1 MQFDSISAFFDMGGY
16 AFFVW
21 LSYGVTAFLL
31 AALIYSSHSNH
42 KKVKLKIAQRLQREK
57 KLRKAA
63 EKQIA
68 KENIADQES
77 SAVENSIIETSTAKN
92 LSKNINEVIS

>member
-21 LSYGVTAFLL
+21 LSYGVSAFLL
-31 AALIYSSHSNH
+31 ATLVYSSHNNH
-42 KKVKLKIAQRLQREK
+42 KNVKNKIAQRLQREI

-63 EKQIA
+63 KAKQTDD
-68 KENIADQES
+68 K
-77 SAVENSIIETSTAKN
+77 TSVVQD
-92 LSKNINEVIS
+92 LSKNSNKVVS

>member
-21 LSYGVTAFLL
+21 LSYGVSAFLL
-31 AALIYSSHSNH
+31 TALVYSSHSNH
-42 KKVKLKIAQRLQREK
+42 KKVKNKIAQRLQREI

-63 EKQIA
+63 EK
-68 KENIADQES
+68 S
-77 SAVENSIIETSTAKN
+77 SAEAKLTDEKTSVVQD
-92 LSKNINEVIS
+92 LSKNSNKVVS

>member
-21 LSYGVTAFLL
+21 LSYGVSALL
-31 AALIYSSHSNH
+31 LTLLVYTSHSNH
-42 KKVKLKIAQRLQREK
+42 KNVKNKIAQRLLREK

-63 EKQIA
+63 QKQSI
-68 KENIADQES
+68 NIKQTDQ
-77 SAVENSIIETSTAKN
+77 ENSIVEDQ
-92 LSKNINEVIS
+92 SKNSNEAIS

>member
-21 LSYGVTAFLL
+21 LSYGVSALL
-31 AALIYSSHSNH
+31 LTLLVYTSQNNH
-42 KKVKLKIAQRLQREK
+42 KNVKNKIAQRLLREK

-63 EKQIA
+63 QKRS
-68 KENIADQES
+68 ADQENS
-77 SAVENSIIETSTAKN
+77 VVENQ
-92 LSKNINEVIS
+92 SKNTNEAVS

>member
-21 LSYGVTAFLL
+21 LSYGVSSLLL
-31 AALIYSSHSNH
+31 AALVFASHSNH
-42 KKVKLKIAQRLQREK
+42 KKVKQKIAQRLQREK

-63 EKQIA
+63 EKQSA
-68 KENIADQES
+68 KAEQASQKNS
-77 SAVENSIIETSTAKN
+77 VVENP
-92 LSKNINEVIS
+92 SKNTNEVIS

>member
-21 LSYGVTAFLL
+21 LSYGVSAFLL
-31 AALIYSSHSNH
+31 AALIYTSHRNH
-42 KKVKLKIAQRLQREK
+42 TKVKRKIAQRLQREK

-63 EKQIA
+63 EKQKA
-68 KENIADQES
+68 NAEQ
-77 SAVENSIIETSTAKN
+77 TT
-92 LSKNINEVIS
+92 SKNPVAENPPKNTNEAVS

>member
-21 LSYGVTAFLL
+21 LSYGVSALL
-31 AALIYSSHSNH
+31 LTLLVYTSHNNH
-42 KKVKLKIAQRLQREK
+42 KNVQDKIAKRLLREK

-63 EKQIA
+63 QKQS
-68 KENIADQES
+68 ADQENS
-77 SAVENSIIETSTAKN
+77 VVENP
-92 LSKNINEVIS
+92 SKNTNEAVS

>member
-21 LSYGVTAFLL
+21 LSYGVSAFLL
-31 AALIYSSHSNH
+31 AALVYSSHNNH
-42 KKVKLKIAQRLQREK
+42 KNVKNKIAQRLQREI

-63 EKQIA
+63 EKSLAEA
-68 KENIADQES
+68 KQTDDKMSVVQD
-77 SAVENSIIETSTAKN
+77 
-92 LSKNINEVIS
+92 LSKKSNKVVP

>member
-21 LSYGVTAFLL
+21 LSYGVSAFLL
-31 AALIYSSHSNH
+31 AALVYSSHNNH
-42 KKVKLKIAQRLQREK
+42 KNVKNKIAQRLQREI

-63 EKQIA
+63 EKSLAEAKQIDD
-68 KENIADQES
+68 NMSVVQG
-77 SAVENSIIETSTAKN
+77 
-92 LSKNINEVIS
+92 LSKNSNKVVP

>member
-21 LSYGVTAFLL
+21 ISYGVSAFLL
-31 AALIYSSHSNH
+31 AALIYTSHTNH
-42 KKVKLKIAQRLQREK
+42 TKAKRKIAQRLQREK

-63 EKQIA
+63 EKQ
-68 KENIADQES
+68 
-77 SAVENSIIETSTAKN
+77 SANTEQGKQKNSVVENS
-92 LSKNINEVIS
+92 SKNTNEVVS

>member
-21 LSYGVTAFLL
+21 LSYGVSAFLL
-31 AALIYSSHSNH
+31 AALIYSSLSNH
-42 KKVKLKIAQRLQREK
+42 KKVKQKIALRLQREK

-63 EKQIA
+63 QQNSAQAEQTDS
-68 KENIADQES
+68 NIA
-77 SAVENSIIETSTAKN
+77 VLKN
-92 LSKNINEVIS
+92 LPKNSNKVVS

>member
-21 LSYGVTAFLL
+21 LSYGVSAFLL
-31 AALIYSSHSNH
+31 AALVYSSHNNH
-42 KKVKLKIAQRLQREK
+42 KNVKNKIAQRLQREI

-63 EKQIA
+63 EKSLAEA
-68 KENIADQES
+68 KQTDDKMSVVQD
-77 SAVENSIIETSTAKN
+77 
-92 LSKNINEVIS
+92 LSKKSNKVVT

>member
-21 LSYGVTAFLL
+21 LSYGVSALL
-31 AALIYSSHSNH
+31 LTLLVYTSHSNH
-42 KKVKLKIAQRLQREK
+42 KKVKSRIAQRLLREK

-63 EKQIA
+63 QKQ
-68 KENIADQES
+68 
-77 SAVENSIIETSTAKN
+77 SANATQTEAENSVIEN
-92 LSKNINEVIS
+92 LSKNTNEAVS

>member
-21 LSYGVTAFLL
+21 LSYGVSTLLL
-31 AALIYSSHSNH
+31 AVLVFASHSNH
-42 KKVKLKIAQRLQREK
+42 KKVKHKIAQRLQREK

-63 EKQIA
+63 EKQ
-68 KENIADQES
+68 
-77 SAVENSIIETSTAKN
+77 SANAEQTSQTNSVVENPP
-92 LSKNINEVIS
+92 KNINEVVS

>member
-21 LSYGVTAFLL
+21 LSYGVSAFLL
-31 AALIYSSHSNH
+31 AALVYSSHSNH
-42 KKVKLKIAQRLQREK
+42 KNVKNKIAQRLQREI

-63 EKQIA
+63 EKSLAEA
-68 KENIADQES
+68 KQTDDNMSVVQDLSQ
-77 SAVENSIIETSTAKN
+77 NSNK
-92 LSKNINEVIS
+92 VVP

>member
-21 LSYGVTAFLL
+21 LSYGVSAFLL
-31 AALIYSSHSNH
+31 AALVYSSHNNH
-42 KKVKLKIAQRLQREK
+42 KNVKNKIAQRLQREI

-63 EKQIA
+63 EKSLAEKSLAEA
-68 KENIADQES
+68 KQTDDKMSVVQD
-77 SAVENSIIETSTAKN
+77 
-92 LSKNINEVIS
+92 LSKNSNKVVP

>member
-21 LSYGVTAFLL
+21 LSYGVSAFLL
-31 AALIYSSHSNH
+31 AALIYTSHSNH
-42 KKVKLKIAQRLQREK
+42 TKVKRKIAQRLQREK

-63 EKQIA
+63 EKQ
-68 KENIADQES
+68 
-77 SAVENSIIETSTAKN
+77 SASAEQTKQKNSVVENS
-92 LSKNINEVIS
+92 SKNTNEVVS

>member
-21 LSYGVTAFLL
+21 LSYGVSALLL
-31 AALIYSSHSNH
+31 ALLVYTSHNNH
-42 KKVKLKIAQRLQREK
+42 KSVKNKIAQRLLREK

-63 EKQIA
+63 QKQSTNA
-68 KENIADQES
+68 KQSDQENPVIENPS
-77 SAVENSIIETSTAKN
+77 QNTNEAV
-92 LSKNINEVIS
+92 

>member
-1 MQFDSISAFFDMGGY
+1 MQFDSFSAFLDMGGY

-21 LSYGVTAFLL
+21 LSFGVSAFLL
-31 AALIYSSHSNH
+31 AALIFSSHSNH

-63 EKQIA
+63 ENQSA
-68 KENIADQES
+68 KVKES
-77 SAVENSIIETSTAKN
+77 SQNT
-92 LSKNINEVIS
+92 NEVIS

>member
-21 LSYGVTAFLL
+21 LSYGVSALL
-31 AALIYSSHSNH
+31 LTLLVYTSHSNH
-42 KKVKLKIAQRLQREK
+42 KNVKNKIVQRLLREK

-63 EKQIA
+63 EKQSANA
-68 KENIADQES
+68 KQTDPENPV
-77 SAVENSIIETSTAKN
+77 VENQ
-92 LSKNINEVIS
+92 SKNTNEAVT

>member
-21 LSYGVTAFLL
+21 LSYGVSALL
-31 AALIYSSHSNH
+31 LTLLVYTSHSNH
-42 KKVKLKIAQRLQREK
+42 KNVKNKIAQRLLREK

-63 EKQIA
+63 EKQSTNI
-68 KENIADQES
+68 KQTEQENS
-77 SAVENSIIETSTAKN
+77 VVENQ
-92 LSKNINEVIS
+92 SKNSNKAVS